1 MALGIH
7 YHKEVSVMS
16 DNKGKNVGLMVVII
30 IVLLIV
36 LIRFNPFILAP
47 FGALSGVF
55 HAIRDV
61 INDGVCML
69 KGRFWGFPFSSF
81 FSLIFLVIWIAV
93 IMWVY
98 RDAERRRMNGLLWA
112 LLVFIG
118 NLIGLIIYLIVR
130 NDYVTDQQEEKEDLA
145 TSTCPKC
152 NKPIKPDFAYCPHCT
167 APLKGVCHKC
177 NRDVEPEWMVCP
189 HCGNNLK

>member
-1 MALGIH
+1 
-7 YHKEVSVMS
+7 MS
-16 DNKGKNVGLMVVII
+16 ENKGRNVGLMVVIV

-36 LIRFNPFILAP
+36 LARFNPFILAP

-55 HAIRDV
+55 HALRDV
-61 INDGVCML
+61 ISDGVCIL
-69 KGRFWGFPFSSF
+69 KGRFWGWPFASF
-81 FSLIFLVIWIAV
+81 FSLVFLVIWIAV

-130 NDYVTDQQEEKEDLA
+130 NDYVSDRQEEKEELHGFN
-145 TSTCPKC
+145 CPKC
-152 NKPIKPDFAYCPHCT
+152 NKPIKLDFAYCPHCT

-177 NRDVEPEWMVCP
+177 NRDVEPEWKVCP